1 MPTQTPLLDTISSPA
16 DTRGLSIA
24 ELKQLAQEVRAETI
38 DAVSVTGGHL
48 GAGLGVV
55 ELTVALHHVYET
67 PRDILIWDV
76 GHQAYPH
83 KILTGR
89 RDRIKTLRQG
99 GGLSG
104 FTKRAESQYD
114 PFGAAHAATSISA
127 ALGFCAARDAKGED
141 NAVVAVIGDGSLG
154 AGMAYEA
161 MNAATD
167 ATRQLTVI
175 LNDND
180 MSIAPP
186 VGGMSAYLAN
196 LVSGGAYRKA
206 RKLGKTVVE
215 KLPTPIRDAAR
226 KAEEY
231 ARGMVTGGTF
241 FEELGFHYVG
251 PIDGHDMDAL
261 VSVLKNAREFKEKPV
276 LVHVVTQKGK
286 GYAPAEG
293 AADKLHAVAKFD
305 VVTGQQQKAAAG
317 PPSYTKVF
325 AQELVKQAAKDDKIV
340 AITAAMPSGTGLD
353 IFEKAYPSRTFD
365 VGIAEQHAVTFAAG
379 LAADGMKPFAAIYST
394 FLQRGYDQVVH
405 DVAIQRL
412 PVRFA
417 MDRAGLVGADGPT
430 HAGSFDIGFMG
441 ALPGMVLMAA
451 ADELELARMVATAVE
466 IDDRPS
472 AFRYPRG
479 EGLGLELP
487 AGPAEPLEIG
497 KGRIVR
503 EGTSVAIVSFGT
515 RLSESLKAADLLA
528 ARGLSATV
536 CDARF
541 AKPLDL
547 DLLLRLAR
555 EHEAIVTVEEGAM
568 GGFGAFVL
576 QALAQHGALD
586 RGLKIR
592 TLGLPDVFQDQDKPD
607 LMYAEAGLD
616 AEGILRGALSA
627 LGMDNVSAAG
637 RRA

>member
-1 MPTQTPLLDTISSPA
+1 MPTQTPLLDTVSSPA

-67 PRDILIWDV
+67 PKDILIWDV

-104 FTKRAESQYD
+104 FTKRAESEYD

-325 AQELVKQAAKDDKIV
+325 AQELVKQAARDDKIV

-353 IFEKAYPSRTFD
+353 IFEKAYPTRTFD

-479 EGLGLELP
+479 EGVGLELP
-487 AGPAEPLEIG
+487 AGPAQPLEIG